1 MQSATAPV
9 TPARVA
15 CVTAALLGLALASY
29 GGYTQYTIAN
39 QLGTGACG
47 GCAPWHPLFVVAPLV
62 GGVLLLA
69 SGSYALAKTNC

>member
-9 TPARVA
+9 TPARIA
-15 CVTAALLGLALASY
+15 CVTAALLGLGLASY
-29 GGYTQYTIAN
+29 GGYTQYTIAT
-39 QLGTGACG
+39 QLAAGACD

-62 GGVLLLA
+62 VGLVLLA